1 MKKCAYCGRENE
13 DGAVHCQE
21 CGATGFK
28 NSQSG
33 TSPEPT
39 IATCNR
45 CGATTDVPETF
56 YKERKSFRDLIRT
69 LCPACW
75 QKHKSSVYAWLLVQR
90 LATGLLGILSLHLL
104 PDKRIGWFLLNLFIF
119 DIALMLSILPHELGH
134 AFIAKRIGWRV
145 FRIHIGF
152 GKPVFR
158 TTLFGFETEFD
169 ALPLGGVVW
178 VAPRSLGH
186 YRARLFA
193 FALAGPMANVI
204 LMVVL
209 LAAMGGNLT
218 GLGSVV
224 QRLAPLEMFFIANLV
239 IAITNLVPRQIDT
252 TFGKRSSDGKQLL
265 EALKADPARAEQNHA
280 AGFTMESAFCQE
292 KKQFDEAGAWLE
304 KGLALY
310 PDNLPLLT
318 MKGLNLLHQQ
328 KLDGAREAFLLV
340 LRHADKDR
348 LYRSLMLN
356 NIAYTDA
363 LIGGPEFLAEADR
376 YSVEAMTNLSWMPS
390 IKGTR
395 GTVLSELGKFDEAM
409 PLLRE
414 AIQTHDIP
422 NNKAQNACWLA
433 IAETRRGNLTTG
445 RKYLDEAR
453 KFDSTCFLIERAQK
467 VLDRAGRSA

>member
-1 MKKCAYCGRENE
+1 
-13 DGAVHCQE
+13 
-21 CGATGFK
+21 
-28 NSQSG
+28 
-33 TSPEPT
+33 
-39 IATCNR
+39 
-45 CGATTDVPETF
+45 
-56 YKERKSFRDLIRT
+56 
-69 LCPACW
+69 
-75 QKHKSSVYAWLLVQR
+75 
-90 LATGLLGILSLHLL
+90 
-104 PDKRIGWFLLNLFIF
+104 
-119 DIALMLSILPHELGH
+119 
-134 AFIAKRIGWRV
+134 
-145 FRIHIGF
+145 
-152 GKPVFR
+152 
-158 TTLFGFETEFD
+158 
-169 ALPLGGVVW
+169 
-178 VAPRSLGH
+178 
-186 YRARLFA
+186 
-193 FALAGPMANVI
+193 MANVI